1 MKTFPELVA
10 CEHCDSVYRRPVLA
24 PGEIARCERCAAIL
38 FRARLL
44 DIDGWLALTIA
55 AAIAFIIANVCPVV
69 LVNLQGQHNAATLWQ
84 STAALAQGAAAPIA
98 VPAAL
103 AIIVVPFLQIS
114 LLAWLLLHA
123 RAGRRAPGFALAMR
137 VIVGLRPWSML
148 EVGLLGILVAVI
160 KLSSSLEVAPGAGVW
175 AMAVL
180 MVLVTVIA
188 NRDVYRLWALT
199 ERRSFAA
206 LESV

>member
-10 CEHCDSVYRRPVLA
+10 CEHCDSVYLRPVLA
-24 PGEIARCERCAAIL
+24 PGEVARCERCAAIL
-38 FRARLL
+38 FRARRL

-84 STAALAQGAAAPIA
+84 STVALAQGAAAPIA
-98 VPAAL
+98 LPAAL
-103 AIIVVPFLQIS
+103 AIIVVPFLQIG
-114 LLAWLLLHA
+114 LLAWLLLYA
-123 RAGRRAPGFALAMR
+123 RAGRRAPGFALVMR

-175 AMAVL
+175 AMAAL

-188 NRDVYRLWALT
+188 NRDVHRLWALT
-199 ERRSFAA
+199 ERYRFTA

>member
-38 FRARLL
+38 FRARRL

-98 VPAAL
+98 LPAAL

-123 RAGRRAPGFALAMR
+123 RTGRRAPGFALVMR

-175 AMAVL
+175 AMAAL

-188 NRDVYRLWALT
+188 NRDVHRLWALT
-199 ERRSFAA
+199 ERYRFTA

>member
-38 FRARLL
+38 FRARRL

-175 AMAVL
+175 AMAAL

-188 NRDVYRLWALT
+188 NRDVHRLWILT
-199 ERRSFAA
+199 ERRSFNALGAA
-206 LESV
+206 

>member
-38 FRARLL
+38 FRARRL

>member
-24 PGEIARCERCAAIL
+24 PGEVARCERCAAIL
-38 FRARLL
+38 FRARRL

-188 NRDVYRLWALT
+188 NRDVPRLWALT
-199 ERRSFAA
+199 ERRSFTA

>member
-1 MKTFPELVA
+1 MKTFPGLVA
-10 CEHCDSVYRRPVLA
+10 CEHCDSVYRRPKLA

-38 FRARLL
+38 FRAHRL
-44 DIDGWLALTIA
+44 DIDGWLALTIT

-84 STAALAQGAAAPIA
+84 SAAALAQGAAAPIA
-98 VPAAL
+98 LPAAL

-123 RAGRRAPGFALAMR
+123 RAGRRAPGFALTMR
-137 VIVGLRPWSML
+137 VIVGLRPWSMV

-188 NRDVYRLWALT
+188 NRDVHRLWALT
-199 ERRSFAA
+199 ERRSFSA
-206 LESV
+206 LEYV

>member
-38 FRARLL
+38 FRARRL

-188 NRDVYRLWALT
+188 NRDVLRLWALT
-199 ERRSFAA
+199 ERYRFTA

>member
-24 PGEIARCERCAAIL
+24 PGEVARCERCAAIL
-38 FRARLL
+38 FRARRL

-84 STAALAQGAAAPIA
+84 STVALAQGAAAPIA
-98 VPAAL
+98 LPAAL
-103 AIIVVPFLQIS
+103 AIIVVPFLQIG
-114 LLAWLLLHA
+114 LLAWLLLYA
-123 RAGRRAPGFALAMR
+123 RAGRRAPGFALVMR

-175 AMAVL
+175 AMAAL

-188 NRDVYRLWALT
+188 NRDVHRLWALT
-199 ERRSFAA
+199 ERYRFTA

>member
-38 FRARLL
+38 FRARRL

-114 LLAWLLLHA
+114 LLAWLLLYA
-123 RAGRRAPGFALAMR
+123 RAGRRAPGFASAMR
-137 VIVGLRPWSML
+137 VIVGLRPWSMV

-160 KLSSSLEVAPGAGVW
+160 KLSGSLEVAPGAGVW
-175 AMAVL
+175 AMAAL

-188 NRDVYRLWALT
+188 NRDVHRLWVLT
-199 ERRSFAA
+199 ERRSFTA